1 MKPLSFMVV
10 AGEASGDQLAAELV
24 KSLRKEAAGSQEPP
38 CRSVQPLRTDLEPRF
53 FGAGGRRMR
62 DAGVELAIDLTQST
76 VFGITGVLKNYFKF
90 RRYRNQLLDVAARRQ
105 PDVLIG
111 VDYSGFNRSLAA
123 AVCRHVRRQS
133 AVFGNWRPKIV
144 QFVSPQVWAS
154 RESRVYQLQRDY
166 DLILSIFPFE
176 KPWYAEHA
184 PRVRVE
190 FVGHFLVD
198 RFAEGQRLRATRTT
212 RVGKPAQVLLLPG
225 SRKSELARHI
235 PVIVETARR
244 IHARHEAI
252 FTLVLP
258 NEELRSAFA
267 DRIHQP
273 GVHINTQTGR
283 LHEALTR
290 ADLAIASSGTVT
302 LECAWFGIPTVV
314 LYKVHPLEYEVGRR
328 IAKVPF
334 IAMPNLLAGE
344 EVFPEF
350 IQNDAHPDRLAEAAL
365 RFIQDEALRGD
376 ALRKVNRAV
385 ATLGSPGS
393 SRRAARVVLS
403 LLDPPGA
410 ARP

>member
-1 MKPLSFMVV
+1 MVV

-24 KSLRKEAAGSQEPP
+24 RSLRSRSGTVVLPP
-38 CRSVQPLRTDLEPRF
+38 TRDAQPLRTELEPRF

-76 VFGITGVLKNYFKF
+76 VFGITGVVRHYFKF
-90 RRYRNQLLDVAARRQ
+90 LRYRNQLLKVAVQRQ

-133 AVFGNWRPKIV
+133 AAFGNWHPKIV

-184 PRVRVE
+184 PRVKVE

-198 RFAEGQRLRATRTT
+198 RFPEGRRLQETRPVSAAT
-212 RVGKPAQVLLLPG
+212 PARILLLPG
-225 SRKSELARHI
+225 SRKSELKHHI
-235 PVIVETARR
+235 PTIVEAARKILAQR
-244 IHARHEAI
+244 KAI
-252 FTLVLP
+252 FTLVIP
-258 NEELRSAFA
+258 SEELRGAFSEM
-267 DRIHQP
+267 INQP
-273 GVHINTQTGR
+273 GLHIDTQIGR
-283 LHEALTR
+283 LHEALAT

-302 LECAWFGIPTVV
+302 LECAWFGVPTVV
-314 LYKVHPLEYEVGRR
+314 MYKVSPFEYEVGRR
-328 IAKVPF
+328 IAKVPY

-350 IQNDAHPDRLAEAAL
+350 IQHEATPDHLAGSAL
-365 RFIQDEALRGD
+365 RFLTDD
-376 ALRKVNRAV
+376 ALRTETRDKTNHAV
-385 ATLGSPGS
+385 ATLGEPNAC
-393 SRRAARVVLS
+393 RRAAQAVLS
-403 LLDPPGA
+403 LLDS
-410 ARP
+410 